1 MQKLRLFQYFW
12 AVNYLSN
19 IVIFVS
25 PIKFITPN
33 FKACMSSISQLLKE
47 NNPHEDIL
55 AIAGSLG
62 EKENMPTYIV
72 GGYVRDTLLGKSCKD
87 IDIMVEGDGV
97 AFAKKLARELK
108 VNVTVDYDKFG
119 TAMIPYPDVEIEVA
133 TARIEK
139 YRSDSRKPEVTSST
153 IEEDMSRRDFTINAI
168 AASLLPSSFGELYDP
183 FGGIK
188 DLQKGLIITPL
199 DPDETFSDDPLR
211 MLRAVRFA
219 AQLEYDVAS
228 TILESI
234 SRNINRLEIVSWER
248 IRDEI
253 IKSLT
258 TNKPSIA
265 FYLMKETGLLTHVFP
280 EMDIMSGV
288 ETINGMGHKDVFIH
302 TLQVVDNAAKLSDKM
317 EIRFAAL
324 VHDIAKPPTKQFDTK
339 KGWTFHG
346 HDEIGRRML
355 KKVAKR
361 MKLSNNL
368 RDYLMLLT
376 KLHLRPIALAKK
388 EITDSAIRRVM
399 AEAGEYVDDLMILC
413 RADITTKNQKK
424 VSKYMGNFEKVE
436 DLMQDVKLRDEM
448 KAFQSPVRGK
458 EIMETFKLKPG
469 RQVGQI
475 KKAIEEAILDGEIP
489 NEYEAA
495 HEFMLKMKLT

>member
-1 MQKLRLFQYFW
+1 
-12 AVNYLSN
+12 
-19 IVIFVS
+19 
-25 PIKFITPN
+25 
-33 FKACMSSISQLLKE
+33 MSSISQLLKE

-55 AIAGSLG
+55 TIAGGLG
-62 EKENMPTYIV
+62 DKENIPTYIV
-72 GGYVRDTLLGKSCKD
+72 GGYVRDTLLGKSCQD

-97 AFAKKLARELK
+97 AFAKLLANELK

-119 TAMIPYPDVEIEVA
+119 TALIPYPNVDIEVA
-133 TARIEK
+133 TARKEK
-139 YRSDSRKPEVTSST
+139 YQSDSRKPEITSST
-153 IEEDMSRRDFTINAI
+153 VEEDMSRRDFTINAI
-168 AASLLPSSFGELYDP
+168 AASLIPSSFGELYDP

-188 DLQKGLIITPL
+188 DLQKGLLITPL

-211 MLRAVRFA
+211 MLRAVRFS
-219 AQLEYDVAS
+219 AQLQYEIAAATLD
-228 TILESI
+228 SI
-234 SRNINRLEIVSWER
+234 SRNIHRLEIVSWER

-258 TNKPSIA
+258 TEKPSIA

-288 ETINGMGHKDVFIH
+288 EIINGMGHKDVFTH
-302 TLQVVDNAAKLSDKM
+302 TLQVVDNVAKLTDKM
-317 EIRFAAL
+317 DVRFAAL
-324 VHDIAKPPTKQFDTK
+324 VHDIAKPSTKKFEPK

-355 KKVAKR
+355 KKVARR

-399 AEAGEYVDDLMILC
+399 AEAGEHVDDLMMLC
-413 RADITTKNQKK
+413 RADITTKDPKRVK
-424 VSKYMGNFEKVE
+424 KYMGNFERVE
-436 DLMQDVKLRDEM
+436 TLMQDVKLRDEM
-448 KAFQSPVRGK
+448 RKFQSPVRGE
-458 EIMETFKLKPG
+458 EIMEIFKLKPG
-469 RQVGQI
+469 RQVGEI
-475 KKAIEEAILDGEIP
+475 KEAIEEAILDGEIE
-489 NEYEAA
+489 NDYEAA
-495 HEFMLKMKLT
+495 YKFMMEMEIT

>member
-1 MQKLRLFQYFW
+1 
-12 AVNYLSN
+12 
-19 IVIFVS
+19 
-25 PIKFITPN
+25 
-33 FKACMSSISQLLKE
+33 MSSISQLLKE

-62 EKENMPTYIV
+62 EKENIPTYIV
-72 GGYVRDTLLGKSCKD
+72 GGYVRDTLLGKSCQD

-119 TAMIPYPDVEIEVA
+119 TAMIPYPDIEIEVA
-133 TARIEK
+133 SARKEK
-139 YRSDSRKPEVTSST
+139 YHSDSRKPEVTSST
-153 IEEDMSRRDFTINAI
+153 VEEDMSRRDFTINAI
-168 AASLLPSSFGELYDP
+168 SASLMPSSFGELYDP

-219 AQLEYDVAS
+219 AQLQYDVAAAA
-228 TILESI
+228 LDSI
-234 SRNINRLEIVSWER
+234 SRNIHRLEIVSWER
-248 IRDEI
+248 IRDEVL
-253 IKSLT
+253 KTLKT
-258 TNKPSIA
+258 DKPSIA

-288 ETINGMGHKDVFIH
+288 EIINGMGHKDVFTH
-302 TLQVVDNAAKLSDKM
+302 TLQVVDNAAKLTDKM
-317 EIRFAAL
+317 AIRFAAL
-324 VHDIAKPPTKQFDTK
+324 VHDIAKPQTKRFDNK

-355 KKVAKR
+355 KKIARR

-388 EITDSAIRRVM
+388 EITDSAVRRVM

-413 RADITTKNQKK
+413 RADITTKNPKK

-436 DLMQDVKLRDEM
+436 HLMQDVKLRDEM

-458 EIMETFKLKPG
+458 EIMKTFKLKPG

-495 HEFMLKMKLT
+495 HEFMLKMKFT

>member
-1 MQKLRLFQYFW
+1 
-12 AVNYLSN
+12 
-19 IVIFVS
+19 
-25 PIKFITPN
+25 
-33 FKACMSSISQLLKE
+33 MSSISQLLKE

-62 EKENMPTYIV
+62 EKENIPTYIV

-87 IDIMVEGDGV
+87 IDIMVECDGV
-97 AFAKKLARELK
+97 AFAKLLAKELK

-119 TAMIPYPDVEIEVA
+119 TALIPYPNVDIEVA
-133 TARIEK
+133 TARKEK
-139 YRSDSRKPEVTSST
+139 YQSDSRKPEITSST
-153 IEEDMSRRDFTINAI
+153 VEEDMSRRDFTINAI
-168 AASLLPSSFGELYDP
+168 AASLMPSSFGELYDP

-188 DLQKGLIITPL
+188 DLQKGLLITPL

-211 MLRAVRFA
+211 MLRAVRFS
-219 AQLEYDVAS
+219 AQLQYEIAAATLD
-228 TILESI
+228 SI
-234 SRNINRLEIVSWER
+234 SRNIHRLEIVSWER

-258 TNKPSIA
+258 TEKPSIA
-265 FYLMKETGLLTHVFP
+265 FYLMKETGLLAHVFP

-288 ETINGMGHKDVFIH
+288 EIINGMGHKDVFTH
-302 TLQVVDNAAKLSDKM
+302 TLQVVDNAAKLTDKM
-317 EIRFAAL
+317 DVRFAAL
-324 VHDIAKPPTKQFDTK
+324 VHDIAKPPTKRFEPK

-355 KKVAKR
+355 KKVARR

-399 AEAGEYVDDLMILC
+399 AEAGEHVDDLMILC
-413 RADITTKNQKK
+413 RADITTKNPKK
-424 VSKYMGNFEKVE
+424 VSKYMGNFERVE
-436 DLMQDVKLRDEM
+436 TLMQDVKLRDEM
-448 KAFQSPVRGK
+448 REFQSPVRGE
-458 EIMETFKLKPG
+458 EIMKTFKLKPG
-469 RQVGQI
+469 RQVGKI
-475 KKAIEEAILDGEIP
+475 KEAIEEAILDGEIP

-495 HEFMLKMKLT
+495 YKFMMKMEIT